1 VRLIGPGDVET
12 WCRMRA
18 ALWPD
23 APEGELMREAEAH
36 LRGEGLLAAVFLC
49 QTASGHTLGMIEL
62 SLRSFADGCRSM
74 PVPYVEGWY
83 VVPEAR
89 HRGIGR
95 ALVVAAER
103 WARDLGHTEM
113 ASDALLG
120 NQESERAHLALG
132 FEEVERAIR
141 FRKDLTGHGAQRPS
155 DRGEEAWPK
164 A

>member
-1 VRLIGPGDVET
+1 MGTRTPGDLAD
-12 WCRMRA
+12 WCRLRV

-23 APEGELMREAEAH
+23 EPQRDLMREAEAH
-36 LRGEGLLAAVFLC
+36 FRGEGLLAAVFLC
-49 QTASGHTLGMIEL
+49 EAASGQGLGMIEL

-83 VVPEAR
+83 VVAEAR
-89 HRGIGR
+89 REGVGR
-95 ALVVAAER
+95 ALVASAER
-103 WARDLGHTEM
+103 WARDSGHTEL

-120 NQESERAHLALG
+120 NLKSERAHLALG

-141 FRKDLTGHGAQRPS
+141 FRKDLTGRGAPRPS
-155 DRGEEAWPK
+155 DRGEKAWPK